1 MKASLPMYDLPALRA
16 AHTRYWSLIREQ
28 LLEVGIKATAS
39 LNANGVGLDFWTAP
53 DLILSQTCGMPYR
66 RHLHGKVQI
75 IGTPDYGVAGCAPGY
90 YNSVLIKRRN
100 DPRNTLAR
108 FNGARAAINEYG
120 SQSGFAALAEASR
133 QADTLFAEVIVT
145 GAHAASVR
153 AVADGSA
160 DIAAIDAVTWALLST
175 YEAAGEFV
183 TVFESTA
190 PTPGLPY
197 ICSKQIDRQ
206 LVFDAVDS
214 AMEALAPADR
224 ETLMLRELVFI
235 PSEAYT
241 AVPSPAPD
249 ALIKP

>member
-1 MKASLPMYDLPALRA
+1 MQASLPMYDLPALRA

-28 LLEVGIKATAS
+28 LLEVGIKATAA
-39 LNANGVGLDFWTAP
+39 LDPHGIGFDFWTTP

-66 RHLHGKVQI
+66 THLHGKVQI

-90 YNSVLIKRRN
+90 YNSVLIKRRK
-100 DPRNTLAR
+100 DPRDMLVR

-133 QADTLFAEVIVT
+133 QADALFAEVIVT

-183 TVFESTA
+183 TVFENTA

-197 ICSKQIDRQ
+197 ICSSRVDRR
-206 LVFDAVDS
+206 LVFDAVAS
-214 AMEALAPADR
+214 AIHALAPNDR
-224 ETLMLRELVFI
+224 EALMLRGLEFV

-241 AVPSPAPD
+241 AMPSPAPD
-249 ALIKP
+249 ALVKP